1 MGRTITFFDGGGGGG
16 GGGGVGKS
24 FEINC
29 LQRL

>member
-1 MGRTITFFDGGGGGG
+1 MGRTITFFDGGGVGGW
-16 GGGGVGKS
+16 VGKS